1 MLQKCCKI
9 QSREPA
15 ASGTWHRGSGCSPVL
30 MLNLGAENP
39 HGASAYVPEDPHTDG
54 MVRPP
59 KPARKEHEAPGGAL
73 TGGSREFYFEQQRFS
88 RPKDRASLHCKA
100 KCSLTQTQQLTPTWK
115 EQRSHYNSIF
125 RGGGHLSC
133 LSSACLTNPKIIFFL
148 GKDLVCSCTP
158 SHRPGIQKEH
168 RKRGFPRL
176 MVIAFAPGARER

>member
-1 MLQKCCKI
+1 MLQKCCKL

-73 TGGSREFYFEQQRFS
+73 TGGSRSFTSNSRDFHVQRTGQACTVNHML
-88 RPKDRASLHCKA
+88 PNPDTAVNTHVEGAEIPLQLHF
-100 KCSLTQTQQLTPTWK
+100 QGR
-115 EQRSHYNSIF
+115 RSPFLPLISMPDLPQN
-125 RGGGHLSC
+125 
-133 LSSACLTNPKIIFFL
+133 NFFL
-148 GKDLVCSCTP
+148 GQ
-158 SHRPGIQKEH
+158 RPCLFLHSKPQ
-168 RKRGFPRL
+168 PRD
-176 MVIAFAPGARER
+176 PEGT